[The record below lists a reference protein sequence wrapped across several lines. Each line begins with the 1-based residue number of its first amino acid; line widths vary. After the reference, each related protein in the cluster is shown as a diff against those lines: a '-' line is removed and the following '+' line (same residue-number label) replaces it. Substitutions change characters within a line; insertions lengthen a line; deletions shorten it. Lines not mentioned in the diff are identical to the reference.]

1 MINYLDN
8 YLTGPSSNHLK
19 RKKWFRLP
27 ANILRTKPN
36 CLPASQTIEI
46 KTRQRKAK
54 VPPGTCPY
62 FNWCE
67 SFTEHTPPPE
77 VRVPGQVPSLW
88 LCHCADSSNDCHF
101 FSSPTA
107 SCSRSSP
114 ACVLKP
120 RVHSKPCNISC
131 NRNAISEAHSCWAP
145 PLHAPSPQ
153 RRQSPRQVQGA
164 PGQAAGLRLPLH
176 FVISAA
182 STGLLLLST
191 AQGWVQCDAFPSAG
205 AEAPWSS
212 YFQVNSWEKQDT
224 TNFSRLCVLANEA
237 LKGMHLH
244 EAIHQ
249 ANSRDNQLSEYL
261 LSLVHWSSHFLSDDL
276 YWSQLQALSWVYFRL
291 PVTTPNT
298 HVGGAGGVKYAPH

>member
-67 SFTEHTPPPE
+67 SFTEHTLHQKSECQAKCPHSGFAT
-77 VRVPGQVPSLW
+77 VLTLRMIVI
-88 LCHCADSSNDCHF
+88 

-145 PLHAPSPQ
+145 PLHARAPKDVNHHAKFKGLPA
-153 RRQSPRQVQGA
+153 RQQGSGCPALCHFCCLHWA
-164 PGQAAGLRLPLH
+164 PPP
-176 FVISAA
+176 FN
-182 STGLLLLST
+182 STRVG
-191 AQGWVQCDAFPSAG
+191 
-205 AEAPWSS
+205 
-212 YFQVNSWEKQDT
+212 
-224 TNFSRLCVLANEA
+224 
-237 LKGMHLH
+237 
-244 EAIHQ
+244 
-249 ANSRDNQLSEYL
+249 
-261 LSLVHWSSHFLSDDL
+261 
-276 YWSQLQALSWVYFRL
+276 
-291 PVTTPNT
+291 PV
-298 HVGGAGGVKYAPH
+298 

>member
-101 FSSPTA
+101 FPLLLPAAPEAHQPVFWSQEFIVNLATSHAIVMQLVRLTPAGPLPSTLRAPKDVNHHAKFKGLPARQQGSGCPCTLSFLLPPLGSS
-107 SCSRSSP
+107 SFQQHKGGSSVMP
-114 ACVLKP
+114 FQALGLKLP
-120 RVHSKPCNISC
+120 GP
-131 NRNAISEAHSCWAP
+131 AISKSTLERNRTQP
-145 PLHAPSPQ
+145 TSP
-153 RRQSPRQVQGA
+153 
-164 PGQAAGLRLPLH
+164 
-176 FVISAA
+176 
-182 STGLLLLST
+182 
-191 AQGWVQCDAFPSAG
+191 D
-205 AEAPWSS
+205 
-212 YFQVNSWEKQDT
+212 
-224 TNFSRLCVLANEA
+224 CVC
-237 LKGMHLH
+237 
-244 EAIHQ
+244 
-249 ANSRDNQLSEYL
+249 
-261 LSLVHWSSHFLSDDL
+261 
-276 YWSQLQALSWVYFRL
+276 LQMKL
-291 PVTTPNT
+291 
-298 HVGGAGGVKYAPH
+298 

>member
-101 FSSPTA
+101 FPLLL
-107 SCSRSSP
+107 P
-114 ACVLKP
+114 AAP
-120 RVHSKPCNISC
+120 
-131 NRNAISEAHSCWAP
+131 EAHQPVFWSQEFIVNLATSHAIVMQLVRLTPAGPLPSTLRAPKTSITTPSSRGSRPGSRAQAAPALCHFCCLHWAP
-145 PLHAPSPQ
+145 PPFNSTRVGPVWCLSK
-153 RRQSPRQVQGA
+153 RWGWSSLVQ
-164 PGQAAGLRLPLH
+164 L
-176 FVISAA
+176 
-182 STGLLLLST
+182 
-191 AQGWVQCDAFPSAG
+191 FPSQLLRETGHNQLLQIVCACK
-205 AEAPWSS
+205 WSS
-212 YFQVNSWEKQDT
+212 KGNAFAWGNS
-224 TNFSRLCVLANEA
+224 
-237 LKGMHLH
+237 
-244 EAIHQ
+244 
-249 ANSRDNQLSEYL
+249 
-261 LSLVHWSSHFLSDDL
+261 SSKFK
-276 YWSQLQALSWVYFRL
+276 R
-291 PVTTPNT
+291 
-298 HVGGAGGVKYAPH
+298 

>member
-145 PLHAPSPQ
+145 PLHAPSPKDVNHHAKFKGLPA
-153 RRQSPRQVQGA
+153 RQQGSGC
-164 PGQAAGLRLPLH
+164 PCTLSFLLPPL
-176 FVISAA
+176 
-182 STGLLLLST
+182 G
-191 AQGWVQCDAFPSAG
+191 
-205 AEAPWSS
+205 SS
-212 YFQVNSWEKQDT
+212 SFQQH
-224 TNFSRLCVLANEA
+224 
-237 LKGMHLH
+237 KGG
-244 EAIHQ
+244 
-249 ANSRDNQLSEYL
+249 
-261 LSLVHWSSHFLSDDL
+261 SSVMPF
-276 YWSQLQALSWVYFRL
+276 QALGLKL
-291 PVTTPNT
+291 PGPAISKSTLERNRTQPTSPDCVCLQM
-298 HVGGAGGVKYAPH
+298 KL